1 MTEKIE
7 KLLNDVEKI
16 SNKYETIAQA
26 TGGNFNIFEI
36 VNISHKEVYMCRLLS
51 ELLNP
56 SGSHHQGNIYL
67 KLFFEILKRN
77 YGDKFNLVTP
87 KNAEVLKEEGI
98 EGCRRIDITIDDI
111 ENKQYLPIEVKIYA
125 QDQKEQCKDYLKKA
139 KDKYSQGENARLCY
153 LTIEGYLPD
162 ESSLGD
168 MSDAERAQIIEIS
181 WRKDII
187 EWLDAC
193 VLQQNTIAKA
203 PIREVLIQFKK
214 AVQKFTNKLEENEEM
229 EIKKLLINNQ
239 ENFVNAE
246 KIVSALTSARET
258 LWNKLC
264 DFIKVEI
271 ENNCNIEAI
280 IPNDWNI
287 HYKFSFEE
295 NNDFYTVA
303 CINANQIKSEISLL
317 IVRIYNNGKTETTK
331 ACEKF
336 STSKLASEENFN
348 KKAKECVDWI
358 IEQLKVNGQM

>member
-153 LTIEGYLPD
+153 LTIEGHLPD

-168 MSDAERAQIIEIS
+168 MPEDERAQIIEIS

-214 AVQKFTNKLEENEEM
+214 AVQKFTNKLEGNEEM
-229 EIKKLLINNQ
+229 EIKDLILKSRDNLECAQ
-239 ENFVNAE
+239 KIYSTLVETQLEYWE
-246 KIVSALTSARET
+246 KIKGKVKKEIDKHPVTDDDNWHLYYVADNSTKIGLYF
-258 LWNKLC
+258 NC
-264 DFIKVEI
+264 DATKNTGI
-271 ENNCNIEAI
+271 
-280 IPNDWNI
+280 
-287 HYKFSFEE
+287 
-295 NNDFYTVA
+295 DFYNIAGVVYTNNKIEDKYNEV
-303 CINANQIKSEISLL
+303 NIS
-317 IVRIYNNGKTETTK
+317 TFM
-331 ACEKF
+331 CDD
-336 STSKLASEENFN
+336 ENFN
-348 KKAKECVDWI
+348 EKIKAYVDWI
-358 IEQLKVNGQM
+358 IKQLER

>member
-67 KLFFEILKRN
+67 KLFFETLSKN
-77 YGDKFNLVTP
+77 YCDKFNFKTP
-87 KNAEVLKEEGI
+87 ENAEVLREEGI

-153 LTIEGYLPD
+153 LTIEGHLPD

-214 AVQKFTNKLEENEEM
+214 AVQKFTNQLEENEEM
-229 EIKKLLINNQ
+229 DIEELLINDP
-239 ENFVNAE
+239 ENFENAE
-246 KIVSALTSARET
+246 KIYKAFEGAKKRLLE
-258 LWNKLC
+258 NFKDKLL
-264 DFIKVEI
+264 ERI
-271 ENNCNIEAI
+271 ENQMGKKPDENYCDNIL
-280 IPNDWNI
+280 NDWNI
-287 HYKFSFEE
+287 GCKLKDLG
-295 NNDFYTVA
+295 NNRIEV
-303 CINANQIKSEISLL
+303 
-317 IVRIYNNGKTETTK
+317 VRVSYVKKDGNIQ
-331 ACEKF
+331 
-336 STSKLASEENFN
+336 KLRQNLCA
-348 KKAKECVDWI
+348 DWSAMV
-358 IEQLKVNGQM
+358 E

>member
-67 KLFFEILKRN
+67 KLFFETLNKN
-77 YGDKFNLVTP
+77 YCDKFNLKTP
-87 KNAEVLKEEGI
+87 ENAEVLREEGI

-153 LTIEGYLPD
+153 LTIEGHLPD

-168 MSDAERAQIIEIS
+168 MPEDERAQIIEIS

-214 AVQKFTNKLEENEEM
+214 AVQKFTNQLEENEEM
-229 EIKKLLINNQ
+229 EIKDLLINNQ
-239 ENFVNAE
+239 ENFENAE
-246 KIVSALTSARET
+246 KIVSVLTSARET

-264 DFIKVEI
+264 DTIKGDI
-271 ENNCNIEAI
+271 KINPIHSDNWKIYYKLSQSTNKNNYIAAAIGVSNDKSAFNLSIIEAGSADNKWVRNLE
-280 IPNDWNI
+280 PD
-287 HYKFSFEE
+287 
-295 NNDFYTVA
+295 
-303 CINANQIKSEISLL
+303 KSKS
-317 IVRIYNNGKTETTK
+317 V
-331 ACEKF
+331 
-336 STSKLASEENFN
+336 STSELAGEENFN
-348 KKAKECVDWI
+348 KKTKECVDWI
-358 IEQLKVNGQM
+358 IEQLKANGQM

>member
-77 YGDKFNLVTP
+77 YDDKFNLVTP
-87 KNAEVLKEEGI
+87 KNAEVLREEGI

-153 LTIEGYLPD
+153 LTIEGHLPD

-168 MSDAERAQIIEIS
+168 MSDAERTQIIEIS

-214 AVQKFTNKLEENEEM
+214 AVQKFTNQLEENEEM
-229 EIKKLLINNQ
+229 EIKDLILKSRDNLECAQ
-239 ENFVNAE
+239 KIYSTLFETQLEYWE
-246 KIVSALTSARET
+246 KIKGKVKKEIDKHPVTDDDNWHLYYVADNSTKIGLYF
-258 LWNKLC
+258 NC
-264 DFIKVEI
+264 DATKNTGI
-271 ENNCNIEAI
+271 
-280 IPNDWNI
+280 
-287 HYKFSFEE
+287 
-295 NNDFYTVA
+295 DFYNIAGVVYTNNKIEDKYNEV
-303 CINANQIKSEISLL
+303 NISTF
-317 IVRIYNNGKTETTK
+317 I
-331 ACEKF
+331 CDD
-336 STSKLASEENFN
+336 ENFN
-348 KKAKECVDWI
+348 EKIKAYVDWI
-358 IEQLKVNGQM
+358 IKQLEK

>member
-1 MTEKIE
+1 MTKKIE

-67 KLFFEILKRN
+67 KLFFETLNKN
-77 YGDKFNLVTP
+77 YCDKFNLKTP
-87 KNAEVLKEEGI
+87 ENAEVLREEGI

-153 LTIEGYLPD
+153 LTIEGHLPD

-229 EIKKLLINNQ
+229 EIKDLILKSRDNLECAQ
-239 ENFVNAE
+239 KIYSTLFETQLEYWE
-246 KIVSALTSARET
+246 KIKGKVKKEIDKHPVTDDDNWHLYYVADNSTKIGLYF
-258 LWNKLC
+258 NC
-264 DFIKVEI
+264 DATKNTGI
-271 ENNCNIEAI
+271 
-280 IPNDWNI
+280 
-287 HYKFSFEE
+287 
-295 NNDFYTVA
+295 DFYNIAGVVYTNNKIEDKYNEV
-303 CINANQIKSEISLL
+303 NISTF
-317 IVRIYNNGKTETTK
+317 I
-331 ACEKF
+331 CDD
-336 STSKLASEENFN
+336 ENFN
-348 KKAKECVDWI
+348 EKIKAYVDWI
-358 IEQLKVNGQM
+358 IKQLER